1 MSFLS
6 DRALD
11 AALQVVIDETDRL
24 CICSAEPTTYTEAT
38 DTYVLGYKNS
48 PAFGAI
54 GDRTG
59 GGRKTTVTA
68 ITNGVVVATDDAT
81 HWAAVDT
88 ANSRLLATGA
98 LASTVALT
106 SGNLLGVAAFDIG
119 MPDA

>member
-1 MSFLS
+1 MSFVS

-11 AALQVVIDETDRL
+11 AAIQLLIDETDRL

-59 GGRKTTVTA
+59 GGRKTTVSA
-68 ITNGVVVATDDAT
+68 ITNGVVVATGSAT
-81 HWAAVDT
+81 HWALVDT
-88 ANSRLLATGA
+88 ANSRLLATGV
-98 LASTVALT
+98 LSSTVGLT
-106 SGNLLGVAAFDIG
+106 AGNLLALAAFDIG
-119 MPDA
+119 WPDA